1 MSPAAATREQATV
14 IANSTNFRV
23 QSYYGDGKN
32 PRDHGDWETEMGESE
47 GAIFRNDSLD
57 TYCQSDGAQPYLVNI
72 QFQKKVQLQGRRC
85 SETRIFLHTA
95 RTTTS

>member
-1 MSPAAATREQATV
+1 MPRSRSGRSTLRSCSSAPCSTTSPVLGPRRDVCIFLAPTVPLVLQQATV

-47 GAIFRNDSLD
+47 VPSL
-57 TYCQSDGAQPYLVNI
+57 
-72 QFQKKVQLQGRRC
+72 GR
-85 SETRIFLHTA
+85 I
-95 RTTTS
+95 

>member
-1 MSPAAATREQATV
+1 MLKILQQATV

-57 TYCQSDGAQPYLVNI
+57 TYCRTARGRTWSTSSSR
-72 QFQKKVQLQGRRC
+72 RRC
-85 SETRIFLHTA
+85 NCR
-95 RTTTS
+95 